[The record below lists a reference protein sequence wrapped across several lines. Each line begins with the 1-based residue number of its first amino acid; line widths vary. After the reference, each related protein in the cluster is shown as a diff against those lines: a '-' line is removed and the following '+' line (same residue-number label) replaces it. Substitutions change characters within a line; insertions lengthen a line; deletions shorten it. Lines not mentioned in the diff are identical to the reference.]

1 MRRIITIA
9 ALCGLVATAQVS
21 AAEITGNAYFGWLAT
36 GATHMIG
43 DNHPFFVGSFSGTL
57 KTDDPAS
64 PLSNTAIQCPGYNDI
79 GVDAAGYC
87 ITTDADGDKYVTK
100 WSCKAI
106 APVKGTIAGCEGS
119 ATFTGGTGKYAK
131 ATGGDQFKA
140 YTVAIHPDGT
150 ASGYSL
156 FTDFKLSY

>member
-1 MRRIITIA
+1 MRKIA
-9 ALCGLVATAQVS
+9 AAAALAGLAFTAQAS

-36 GATHMIG
+36 GTSHMIG
-43 DNHPFFVGSFSGTL
+43 ENHPFFVGSFSGTM
-57 KTDDPAS
+57 KTDDAAS
-64 PLSNTAIQCPGYNDI
+64 PLNNTAVQCPGFNDI

-87 ITTDADGDKYVTK
+87 ITTDADGDTYITK

-106 APVKGTIAGCEGS
+106 APVKGTISGCEGT
-119 ATFTGGTGKYAK
+119 ATFNGGTGKYAK
-131 ATGGDQFKA
+131 ATGGDSFKA

-156 FTDFKLSY
+156 FTNFKLSF